1 MCLSARDEV
10 CFSPGSLAQVV
21 LVRGA
26 QARPRVLLRSVAQNR
41 NEYQITKRTRAP
53 AGPTNIEHAR
63 SPLDSPHQVETR
75 RQLFLSLSCVQRTT
89 ARAWCELR
97 KHIIGHRGPF
107 DFVARLLRG
116 DRPPSQRLLAAV
128 SRKRLARAL
137 RKIIALD
144 VEEHL
149 RRPSQDPLPVL
160 CH

>member
-1 MCLSARDEV
+1 M
-10 CFSPGSLAQVV
+10 
-21 LVRGA
+21 
-26 QARPRVLLRSVAQNR
+26 
-41 NEYQITKRTRAP
+41 I
-53 AGPTNIEHAR
+53 
-63 SPLDSPHQVETR
+63 PHEEFLE
-75 RQLFLSLSCVQRTT
+75 LFLSLSCVQRTT

>member
-26 QARPRVLLRSVAQNR
+26 QARPRVLLGCARTEKR
-41 NEYQITKRTRAP
+41 FKYLTKRTPAP
-53 AGPTNIEHAR
+53 AGHEHAR
-63 SPLDSPHQVETR
+63 SPLDSPHQIETR
-75 RQLFLSLSCVQRTT
+75 RQLFLSRSCVQRTT

-97 KHIIGHRGPF
+97 KHIIGPF

-116 DRPPSQRLLAAV
+116 DRPPSQRLLAAD